1 MADEQ
6 EVPTPETTETTEA
19 TTEEKKSSK
28 TLLFL
33 GVGFLLLLGL
43 GAGAWMA
50 LSGSEEPGIEGEEEV
65 EEVEDEVVEEETR
78 AEVHALFQLEGFVVN
93 LADTERNSFLRIGI
107 ELGLEHEPEAGHEGG
122 DAVPTARMRD
132 AILAVLSTWESDALL
147 TQEGKAKL
155 KEQLVEILQERV
167 PEMGVQEVYFTDFL
181 VQR

>member
-6 EVPTPETTETTEA
+6 EVPTPETTEATEA

-28 TLLFL
+28 ALLFL

-50 LSGSEEPGIEGEEEV
+50 LSGSEGPGIEGEEEA
-65 EEVEDEVVEEETR
+65 EAEEETR
-78 AEVHALFQLEGFVVN
+78 AEVHALFELEGFVVN
-93 LADTERNSFLRIGI
+93 LADTEANSFLRIGI
-107 ELGLEHEPEAGHEGG
+107 ELGLEREPEAGHEGD

-132 AILAVLSTWESDALL
+132 AILAVLSTWESNALL
-147 TQEGKAKL
+147 TQDGKAKL

>member
-1 MADEQ
+1 MADER
-6 EVPTPETTETTEA
+6 EVPTPETAETTEA

-28 TLLFL
+28 SLLFL

-50 LSGSEEPGIEGEEEV
+50 LSGSEEPGIEGEGEEEV
-65 EEVEDEVVEEETR
+65 VVEEETR
-78 AEVHALFQLEGFVVN
+78 AEVHALFRLEGFVVN

-107 ELGLEHEPEAGHEGG
+107 ELGLEHEPEAGHGG
-122 DAVPTARMRD
+122 DDAVPTARMRD

-167 PEMGVQEVYFTDFL
+167 PEMDVQEVYFTDFL

>member
-6 EVPTPETTETTEA
+6 EVPTPETTEATET

-50 LSGSEEPGIEGEEEV
+50 LSGSEEPGIEGEGEEEV
-65 EEVEDEVVEEETR
+65 VEEEETR
-78 AEVHALFQLEGFVVN
+78 AEVHALFGLEGFVVN

-107 ELGLEHEPEAGHEGG
+107 ELGLEHEPEAGHGG
-122 DAVPTARMRD
+122 DDAVPTARMRD

-167 PEMGVQEVYFTDFL
+167 PEMDVQEVYFTDFL